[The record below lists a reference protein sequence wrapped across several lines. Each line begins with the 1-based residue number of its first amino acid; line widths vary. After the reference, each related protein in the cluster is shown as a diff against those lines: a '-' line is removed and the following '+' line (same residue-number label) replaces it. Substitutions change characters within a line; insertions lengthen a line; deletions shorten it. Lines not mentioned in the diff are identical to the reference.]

1 LVLKSMTGYAR
12 ASASN
17 EAYEVTAEI
26 RTVNH
31 RYLEMRL
38 RAQGRASL
46 AYEKRVRDRVAEALG
61 RGKVDVTLHVSAL
74 SESNQEIQLDRPL
87 MKEFVR
93 LAWSI
98 GDELGVESKL
108 SVADLVGFTPAFS
121 VREREPSEDSGV
133 EEAIDRA
140 MALAIGSLEK
150 MRESEGAAMA
160 ADLESR
166 MVSLSRTLD
175 EIEKS
180 SLEAREM
187 KRTELEAKVQELLLS
202 AVEPT
207 AIASEVAR
215 LVERA
220 DVAEEVTRFR
230 SHITLWKSAVAA
242 AEPCGKKLD
251 FIVQEM
257 NREVNTIG
265 SKCQDSAISERVI
278 GMKAELERVRE
289 QVQNIE

>member
-1 LVLKSMTGYAR
+1 MTGYAR
-12 ASASN
+12 TSAVN

-31 RYLEMRL
+31 RYLEVRL
-38 RAQGRASL
+38 RAQGSASL

-74 SESNQEIQLDRPL
+74 SESNQEIQVDRPL

-93 LAWSI
+93 LARSL

-108 SVADLVGFTPAFS
+108 SLSDLVAFTPAFS
-121 VREREPSEDSGV
+121 VRERELSEGSGI

-140 MALAIGSLEK
+140 LNLAIDSLEK
-150 MRESEGAAMA
+150 MREAEGAAMA
-160 ADLESR
+160 SDLETR
-166 MVSLSRTLD
+166 MGSLSRTLD
-175 EIEKS
+175 EIERG
-180 SLEAREM
+180 SLEARDA
-187 KRTELEAKVQELLLS
+187 KRAELEAKVQELLAS

-220 DVAEEVTRFR
+220 GVAEEITRFR
-230 SHITLWKSAVAA
+230 SHVVLWKSAVAA
-242 AEPCGKKLD
+242 SEPCGKKLD

-265 SKCQDSAISERVI
+265 SKCQDKAISERVI
-278 GMKAELERVRE
+278 AMKAELERVRE

>member
-1 LVLKSMTGYAR
+1 MTGYAR

-31 RYLEMRL
+31 RYLEVRL
-38 RAQGRASL
+38 RASGSAAL
-46 AYEKRVRDRVAEALG
+46 AYEKRIRDRVAEALG
-61 RGKVDVTLHVSAL
+61 RGKVDVTLHLSAL
-74 SESNQEIQLDRPL
+74 SESSHEIQVDRPL

-93 LAWSI
+93 LARSL

-108 SVADLVGFTPAFS
+108 SLSDLVGFTPAFS
-121 VREREPSEDSGV
+121 VRERELSSSSRL

-140 MALAIGSLEK
+140 MDLAVGSLES

-160 ADLESR
+160 SDLESR
-166 MVSLSRTLD
+166 VSALLRTLE
-175 EIEKS
+175 EIEKFS
-180 SLEAREM
+180 FEARET
-187 KRTELEAKVQELLLS
+187 KRAELEAKVRELLS
-202 AVEPT
+202 TAVEPT
-207 AIASEVAR
+207 TIASEVAR

-220 DVAEEVTRFR
+220 DVAEEITRFR
-230 SHITLWKSAVAA
+230 SHVSLWRSAVAA
-242 AEPCGKKLD
+242 SEPCGKKLD

-265 SKCQDSAISERVI
+265 SKCQDAAISERVI
-278 GMKAELERVRE
+278 AMKAELERVRE
-289 QVQNIE
+289 QVQNVE

>member
-1 LVLKSMTGYAR
+1 MTGYAR

-31 RYLEMRL
+31 RYLEVRL
-38 RAQGRASL
+38 RASGSAAL
-46 AYEKRVRDRVAEALG
+46 AYEKRIRDRVAEGLG

-74 SESNQEIQLDRPL
+74 SESSQEIQVDRPL

-93 LAWSI
+93 LARSL

-108 SVADLVGFTPAFS
+108 SLSDLVGFTPAFS
-121 VREREPSEDSGV
+121 VRERELSSGSRL

-140 MALAIGSLEK
+140 MDLAVASLES

-160 ADLESR
+160 SDLESR
-166 MVSLSRTLD
+166 VSALLRTLD
-175 EIEKS
+175 EIEKC
-180 SLEAREM
+180 SLEARET
-187 KRTELEAKVQELLLS
+187 KRAELEAKVRELLS
-202 AVEPT
+202 TAVEPT
-207 AIASEVAR
+207 TIASEVAR

-220 DVAEEVTRFR
+220 DVAEEITRFR
-230 SHITLWKSAVAA
+230 SHVSLWRSAVGAS
-242 AEPCGKKLD
+242 EPCGKKLD

-265 SKCQDSAISERVI
+265 SKCQDAGISERVI
-278 GMKAELERVRE
+278 AMKAELERVRE
-289 QVQNIE
+289 QVQNVE